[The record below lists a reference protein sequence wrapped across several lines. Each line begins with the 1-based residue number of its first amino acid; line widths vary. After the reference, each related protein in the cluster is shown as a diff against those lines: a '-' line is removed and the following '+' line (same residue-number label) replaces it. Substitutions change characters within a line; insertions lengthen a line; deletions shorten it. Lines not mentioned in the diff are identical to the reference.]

1 MVFCFFLWD
10 WVVMKQKRESNKN
23 IYRRESKFLPR
34 LIICLIIVSLT
45 AFASIPIVKFIKT
58 KQSASISIPDIYN
71 QWNNKNYQAV
81 YDMSSTLLEK
91 KRQNNVALTFRGYAG
106 FYLAVS
112 QSDTVVAQEFLD
124 ESINNLRVALLSASQ
139 NVKPQIYYMLGKA
152 YFYKNTLSS
161 YHYYSDLAIKYLN
174 LARAEGYKADDIPE
188 YLGLSY
194 AALNMTQESIA
205 AFTEALIVRESDIL
219 LLAIAEQYYK
229 NKQLSAAKAYLYR
242 IVTNTKDDKLKFKS
256 SILLGQI
263 YLEEENYTEAQKEFE
278 TILQNDPNYADAYYG
293 IGVIYEK
300 QGDLVKAR
308 AEWRKALRIDVNHQ
322 NSLKK
327 LSEYK

>member
-1 MVFCFFLWD
+1 
-10 WVVMKQKRESNKN
+10 MKQKRESNKN

-34 LIICLIIVSLT
+34 LIICLLIVSLT

>member
-1 MVFCFFLWD
+1 
-10 WVVMKQKRESNKN
+10 MKQKRESNKN

>member
-1 MVFCFFLWD
+1 
-10 WVVMKQKRESNKN
+10 MKQKRESNKN

-34 LIICLIIVSLT
+34 LIICLLIVSLT

-91 KRQNNVALTFRGYAG
+91 KRQNNVALTFRGYAC

>member
-1 MVFCFFLWD
+1 
-10 WVVMKQKRESNKN
+10 MKQKRKFQRNTYRNK
-23 IYRRESKFLPR
+23 RKFFVR
-34 LIICLIIVSLT
+34 LIICLIIIC
-45 AFASIPIVKFIKT
+45 FAAVISIPLVKFIKS
-58 KQSASISIPDIYN
+58 KESASISIPDIYDE
-71 QWNNKNYQAV
+71 WNKRNYQSV
-81 YDMSSTLLEK
+81 YDMSSTLLQK
-91 KRQNNVALTFRGYAG
+91 KPQNNTALTFKGYSG

-112 QSDTVVAQEFLD
+112 ETDTVTAQELLD
-124 ESINNLRVALLSASQ
+124 ESINNLRIALLSASP

-174 LARAEGYKADDIPE
+174 YARLEGYEADDIPE

-194 AALNMTQESIA
+194 ASLDMTQESIA
-205 AFTEALIVRESDIL
+205 SFTEALIARESDVL

-229 NKQLSAAKAYLYR
+229 NKQMSAAKAYLYR
-242 IVTNTKDDKLKFKS
+242 ITTNTKDDKLRFKS
-256 SILLGQI
+256 SNLLGQI
-263 YLEEENYTEAQKEFE
+263 YLEEENYTDAQKEFE

-300 QGDLVKAR
+300 QGDLAKAR